1 MSVESFINRWGGLT
15 EEYKFYNGEVTLRYD
30 KKAHVYLLVTPEGTL
45 EPQDGV
51 TDTVHIIDKSKAL
64 VPWGCS
70 MMEQKLLATAQPYR
84 DNTQLGEPESYKFGL
99 DEFGTLIRKAKSAHL
114 EKLEEAGNIG
124 HIAHEWIE
132 RYIKAV
138 LSNNQ
143 SLVHELLAKLPED
156 ERAANCCQAAL
167 DWMQKHNVRW
177 ISTERKV
184 YSRTYKYAGTMDGMC
199 LTDSCGGTCCPVPFK
214 DRLTLADWKTSNYL
228 YLEYL
233 LQVSAYQQAHEEEK
247 PDERIDDS
255 WIIRLGKLDAEFD
268 PWHVDRA
275 FYPKHFLA
283 FRNALD
289 LRRSVKAIETDLQS
303 AKDERT
309 KIRKEL
315 ERQEKE
321 AALKI
326 ACKNSGRY
334 KGTRKPTCNGG
345 HPCESC
351 LKRYSEVQEEKALT
365 KSKKSGNLNKE
376 ENTDGNSSKR
386 IRSNEVV

>member
-1 MSVESFINRWGGLT
+1 MSIENFINRWGGMT
-15 EEYKFYNGEVTLRYD
+15 ECYSFYNGEVTLRYD

-51 TDTVHIIDKSKAL
+51 TDTVHIIDKSYAL
-64 VPWGCS
+64 VPWGCK
-70 MMEQKLLATAQPYR
+70 MMEQKLLATAKPAQG
-84 DNTQLGEPESYKFGL
+84 DSGL
-99 DEFGTLIRKAKSAHL
+99 YFFNDASLSKWIQEGKSAHL

-184 YSRTYKYAGTMDGMC
+184 YSRTYKYAGTLDGMC

-214 DRLTLADWKTSNYL
+214 DHLTLADWKTSNYL

-233 LQVSAYQQAHEEEK
+233 LQTSAYQQAHEEEK
-247 PDERIDDS
+247 PDEIIDDR

-268 PWHVDRA
+268 PWHVDRV

-289 LRRSVKAIETDLQS
+289 LSRSVKSIENDLQS

-326 ACKNSGRY
+326 ACKNSGHY

-345 HPCESC
+345 NPCESC
-351 LKRYSEVQEEKALT
+351 LKRYSEVQAEKALT
-365 KSKKSGNLNKE
+365 NDKKSGNLNKE
-376 ENTDGNSSKR
+376 DNTDGNSSKR